1 VRAAKEAPNKY
12 KAGSGS
18 FVPWADPMVQ
28 RQFQLSDK
36 ARARHCAHALGN
48 VSR

>member
-36 ARARHCAHALGN
+36 ARKAPHSALRRAG
-48 VSR
+48 